1 VIFAGMTLSGL
12 LTCVLGFAA
21 AVPWLMIAA
30 LVVLHMLL
38 VMSDSSTLTA
48 GMVGAADP
56 RLKGATMA
64 VHSTLGFGAGFV
76 SPLVFGAALDL
87 AGGNQSIAAWG
98 VAFATLGAGA
108 LAAPWLL
115 GFARR

>member
-1 VIFAGMTLSGL
+1 
-12 LTCVLGFAA
+12 
-21 AVPWLMIAA
+21 
-30 LVVLHMLL
+30 MLL

-48 GMVGAADP
+48 GMVTAADP

-87 AGGNQSIAAWG
+87 AGGNRSIVAWG
-98 VAFATLGAGA
+98 IAFATLGVGA
-108 LAAPWLL
+108 LLAPLLL
-115 GFARR
+115 GFTRR